1 MLIPS
6 ACIYQQQNIIDMLS
20 SVKRNL
26 AIISLIGLTLLI
38 HHAALQAQT
47 GEIRGVVTDASDG
60 QKLIGAQVS
69 LVDTKVGAVTNLD
82 GVYVLRQVKPG
93 NYTIVAKYIGYKSAT
108 KQVTVEADKT
118 VEVNFAL
125 VPSAVSAEEVV
136 VTGLAAATEKRKL
149 SAPVQS
155 ITPQMIQNVTVQS
168 IDQLLQGQIA
178 GVSVGMASGLPG
190 TGSRIQSR
198 GVKSAANNS
207 TPVFYVDNVR
217 VDVGDN
223 FGIGTGGTVSSSMAQ
238 LVTGEIERVEVAL
251 GGSAATLYGTQAA
264 NGVTQI
270 FTKKGVPGTPKVRV
284 IATLGADNPET
295 RFVQEDVTRRLFFQ
309 TGIFQNYTIN
319 LNGGSDIFTYN
330 ISAMARSTNGFIT
343 RNQARDDL
351 YNIAFGARAILNENL
366 DAEISTTFIRNGF
379 SRFNQ
384 GNNIFAPL
392 GAMEHGTAFRE
403 RRFTPAGTDNPD
415 SLLAL
420 WMLPEYD
427 ENVNRVITS
436 FTLNYAPFKWFTNRV
451 TIGFDYNKREA
462 RFLIPIEASIAFGSA
477 ILGSITRADR
487 EFMQPII
494 NYAGSIKLPELEGV
508 AVSLN
513 FGGEAFRQDVRSI
526 SGSGQ
531 NLAAGTRTFNQAGIV
546 TGSEGVSS
554 IFLAGAFGEVR
565 AELLKHI
572 FVDGGMRFDGSTAFG
587 RNVSFIPLARGGI
600 AAILSD
606 FDFYPAEWKKYV
618 SFLKLRG
625 AIGQTGNFPAPFLR
639 DRTFNAPSFLGSAA
653 IAPANPGNPDIKPEF
668 VTSLEGGIE
677 LGFLDDRISFS
688 ATYSSTRTTDGLF
701 AVPSDPV
708 TGFGLVQRNVGEVFN
723 GVWEL
728 SLSGNVIK
736 VTDFELNARINMAFV
751 TNEVTSIG
759 TIGGRPIPEFAVGG
773 FAFAGLFVANGR
785 PIGAIRANRIAQEAD
800 GTYRGRFIAN
810 QFNGAQAIPTYFGS
824 LTLEA
829 VIIRDITVSALFEY
843 SGGNALINTLQVL
856 RIANSYPDALARI
869 PGYVSFSQNSVV
881 NPANFAAYGA
891 FFVDDARWIKWRDV
905 TVRYR
910 NAFGFKGANL
920 SAAIRNPLVISTAA
934 AGVDPEINWARA
946 AGALDL
952 GSTGGANLSAARQI
966 RFTVEYNF

>member
-1 MLIPS
+1 MLCVGLVS
-6 ACIYQQQNIIDMLS
+6 A
-20 SVKRNL
+20 
-26 AIISLIGLTLLI
+26 
-38 HHAALQAQT
+38 QAQTET
-47 GEIRGVVTDASDG
+47 GEIRGVVTDANDA
-60 QKLIGAQVS
+60 QKLIGAQITI
-69 LVDTKVGAVTNLD
+69 LDTRIGAVTNVN
-82 GVYVLRQVKPG
+82 GEYVLRRVPPG
-93 NYTIVAKYIGYKSAT
+93 EYTVVAKYIGYKSAT
-108 KQVTVEADKT
+108 KQVTVEAGKT
-118 VEVNFAL
+118 VEVNFEL

-155 ITPQMIQNVTVQS
+155 ITPQMIQNITVQS

-270 FTKKGVPGTPKVRV
+270 FTKKGVPGTPTVRV
-284 IATLGADNPET
+284 VATLGADNPET
-295 RFVQEDVTRRLFFQ
+295 KFVQEEVTRRLFFQ
-309 TGIFQNYTIN
+309 TGFFQNYTLN
-319 LNGGSDIFTYN
+319 LNGGGDIFTYN

-351 YNIAFGARAILNENL
+351 YNIAFGARAIFNDKL

-379 SRFNQ
+379 SRLNQ

-392 GAMEHGTAFRE
+392 GAMETGVAFRE

-427 ENVNRVITS
+427 ENVNRIITS
-436 FTLNYAPFKWFTNRV
+436 LTLNYVPFKWFTNRV

-462 RFLIPIEASIAFGSA
+462 RFLTPIEASIAFGSA
-477 ILGSITRADR
+477 VLGSITRADR

-494 NYAGSIKLPELEGV
+494 NYAGSIRLPELEV
-508 AVSLN
+508 ATISLN
-513 FGGEAFRQDVRSI
+513 FGGEAFRQDIRSI
-526 SGSGQ
+526 FGSGQ

-546 TGSEGVSS
+546 TGSEGVGS
-554 IFLAGAFGEVR
+554 IFLAGAFAEVR

-572 FVDGGMRFDGSTAFG
+572 FIDGGMRFDGSTAFG

-606 FDFYPAEWKKYV
+606 FEFYPSEWKKYI
-618 SFLKLRG
+618 SFVKLRG
-625 AIGQTGNFPAPFLR
+625 ALGQTGNFPAPFLR
-639 DRTFNAPSFLGSAA
+639 DRTFSAPSFLGSAA

-668 VTSLEGGIE
+668 VTSLEGGVE
-677 LGFLDDRISFS
+677 LGFLEDRISFS
-688 ATYSSTRTTDGLF
+688 VTYSATQTTDGLF

-708 TGFGLVQRNVGEVFN
+708 TGFGLVQRNVGSVFN

-736 VTDFELNARINMAFV
+736 ITDFELNARLNMAFV
-751 TNEVTSIG
+751 RNEVTDIG
-759 TIGGRPIPEFAVGG
+759 TVGGRPIPEFGVGG
-773 FAFAGLFVANGR
+773 FAFSGLFVSNGR
-785 PIGAIRANRIAQEAD
+785 PIGAIRANRLAQEAD
-800 GTYRGRFIAN
+800 GTYRGRFIPN
-810 QFNGAQAIPTYFGS
+810 QFNGAQSIPTYFGS

-829 VIIRDITVSALFEY
+829 VVIRDITVSALFEY

-856 RIANSYPDALARI
+856 RIANGYPDALARI

-891 FFVDDARWIKWRDV
+891 FFVEDARWIKWRDV

-910 NAFGFKGANL
+910 NAFGFRGANL

-934 AGVDPEINWARA
+934 AGVDPEINWARS

-966 RFTVEYNF
+966 RFTLEYNF

>member
-1 MLIPS
+1 MRLKGTTFWGVILLSLIL
-6 ACIYQQQNIIDMLS
+6 LS
-20 SVKRNL
+20 SSGVL
-26 AIISLIGLTLLI
+26 Y
-38 HHAALQAQT
+38 AQT
-47 GEIRGVVTDASDG
+47 GDIRGVVTDANDG
-60 QKLIGAQVS
+60 QKLVGAQVS
-69 LVDTKVGAVTNLD
+69 IVDAKIGAVTNVD
-82 GVYVLRQVKPG
+82 GEYVIRRVKPG
-93 NYTIVAKYIGYKSAT
+93 QYTLIAKYIGYKSAT

-270 FTKKGVPGTPKVRV
+270 FTKKGTPGTPTVRV
-284 IATLGADNPET
+284 VATLGADSPET
-295 RFVQEDVTRRLFFQ
+295 KFIQEEVTRRLFFQ
-309 TGIFQNYTIN
+309 TGLFQNYTLN
-319 LNGGSDIFTYN
+319 LNGGGDIFTYN

-351 YNIAFGARAILNENL
+351 YNIAFGARAIFSENL
-366 DAEISTTFIRNGF
+366 DAEISTSFVRNSF

-415 SLLAL
+415 SLLAI

-427 ENVNRVITS
+427 ENVNRIITS

-451 TIGFDYNKREA
+451 TVGFDYNKREA
-462 RFLIPIEASIAFGSA
+462 RFLTPIEASIAFGSA
-477 ILGSITRADR
+477 VLGSITRSDR

-494 NYAGSIKLPELEGV
+494 NFASSIKLPELDV
-508 AVSLN
+508 ASISFN
-513 FGGEAFRQDVRSI
+513 FGGEAFRQDIRVI

-546 TGSEGVSS
+546 TGSEGVGS
-554 IFLAGAFGEVR
+554 IFLAGVFGEVR

-572 FVDGGMRFDGSTAFG
+572 FLDGGVRFDGSTAFG
-587 RNVSFIPLARGGI
+587 RNVSFIPLARGGM
-600 AAILSD
+600 ATILSD

-618 SFLKLRG
+618 SFVKLRG

-653 IAPANPGNPDIKPEF
+653 IAPANPGNPDIRPEF

-688 ATYSSTRTTDGLF
+688 ATYSSTTTTDALF

-708 TGFGLVQRNVGEVFN
+708 TGFGLVQRNVGTVFN

-728 SLSGNVIK
+728 SISGNIIK
-736 VTDFELNARINMAFV
+736 ITDFEFNARVNMAFV
-751 TNEVTSIG
+751 ENKVTDIG
-759 TIGGRPIPEFAVGG
+759 TIGGRPIPGFGVGG
-773 FAFAGLFVANGR
+773 FAFSGLFVENGR
-785 PIGAIRANRIAQEAD
+785 PIGAVRANRLAQEAD
-800 GTYRGRFIAN
+800 GTYRGRFISN
-810 QFNGAQAIPTYFGS
+810 QFNGAQSIPTYFGS
-824 LTLEA
+824 LSLEA
-829 VIIRDITVSALFEY
+829 VIIRDITISALFEY

-856 RIANSYPDALARI
+856 RIANNYPDALARV

-881 NPANFAAYGA
+881 TPGNFSAYGA
-891 FFVDDARWIKWRDV
+891 FFAEDARWIKWRDI

-910 NAFGFKGANL
+910 NAFGFRGANL
-920 SAAIRNPLVISTAA
+920 SAAIRNPLIISTAA
-934 AGVDPEINWARA
+934 TGVDPEINWARA